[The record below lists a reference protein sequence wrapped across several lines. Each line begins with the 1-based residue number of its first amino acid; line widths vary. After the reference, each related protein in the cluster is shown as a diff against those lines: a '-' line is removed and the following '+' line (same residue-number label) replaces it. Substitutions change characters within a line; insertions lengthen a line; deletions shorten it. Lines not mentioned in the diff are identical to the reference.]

1 MSNFIT
7 RRREPKRFALWLCIA
22 GSMIL
27 FAVLLVAY
35 LVRKGGADWQVIPLP
50 KVFLASTAV
59 ILASSLTLHIANR
72 SFEHERFVQYRL
84 YMGTTLFLG
93 VLFVLLQVLGWR
105 EWVSQGIYLQTNPS
119 SSFLYVLSGVHL
131 LHILIGVAFL
141 GIAYTEAVQ
150 RKPYIDFF
158 IYSVNPPNQLRIRL
172 ITLYWH
178 FVDVLWLVVFLFLL
192 VHHGM

>member
-7 RRREPKRFALWLCIA
+7 RRREPKRFALWLCIV
-22 GSMIL
+22 GSIIL
-27 FAVLLVAY
+27 FTVLLAAY
-35 LVRKGGADWQVIPLP
+35 LVRKGGADWQAIPLP

-84 YMGTTLFLG
+84 YMGTTLFLS

-119 SSFLYVLSGVHL
+119 SSFLYILSGVHL

-158 IYSVNPPNQLRIRL
+158 IYSVNPPNQLRIKL

-192 VHHGM
+192 FHHGL